1 MHNYFHFFG
10 RLVKDIEVKEIES
23 GKTVG
28 ELILA
33 VRREFKN
40 FNGEYDTDFLKISLW
55 EGVAINAKE
64 YVSKGD
70 QVLISGRVKTSRVD
84 ISDEKS
90 LNTIQ
95 LIGEKVTF
103 VSNVKK

>member
-10 RLVKDIEVKEIES
+10 RLVRDIEIKEIES

-28 ELILA
+28 ELVLA

-40 FNGEYDTDFLKISLW
+40 FNGEYDTDFLKVSLW
-55 EGVAINAKE
+55 EGVAINAKQ

-70 QVLISGRVKTSRVD
+70 QILISGRVKASKVELTE
-84 ISDEKS
+84 EKS

-103 VSNVKK
+103 ISGQKA